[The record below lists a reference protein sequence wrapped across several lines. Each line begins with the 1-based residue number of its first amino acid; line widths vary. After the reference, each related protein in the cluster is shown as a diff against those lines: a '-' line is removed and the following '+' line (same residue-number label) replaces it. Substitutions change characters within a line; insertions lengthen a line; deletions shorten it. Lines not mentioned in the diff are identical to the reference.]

1 MSTDHT
7 TGGSVSW
14 RTIMNPMQMRMR
26 DKFVRTMRQQTPL
39 VLGQKGLGADMV
51 STASPAFV
59 VFLDL
64 TVLIPLAVVMFVRTL
79 FPLQGGTSWS
89 NIAPVTSI
97 IITVLTLTHRYI
109 YGFNLFLHY
118 LLDYDNDVKCG
129 GERW

>member
-1 MSTDHT
+1 MSCSTMMKP
-7 TGGSVSW
+7 
-14 RTIMNPMQMRMR
+14 IQMRMR
-26 DKFVRTMRQQTPL
+26 ERLVSTIRQHTPL

-97 IITVLTLTHRYI
+97 TITVLTHRYVSHNRQI
-109 YGFNLFLHY
+109 
-118 LLDYDNDVKCG
+118 VI
-129 GERW
+129 